1 LWGFVFACPPPRG
14 GVSWLNRRWLFYLA
28 AGFSLA
34 GFLIRFSWTLHEF
47 YDPIPVSASGE
58 LLWPFLSKGDLGF
71 LRFANVLALAL
82 LVSRVIHPQAWFLAS
97 RAARPLVIS
106 GRNSLHIFCLGIL
119 LSVLGQLVLNEFFG
133 GILMQLAVSAAG
145 IAIMI
150 GVGVFMEWFDAAQRT
165 SGSPVGAPVA
175 GKGARG

>member
-1 LWGFVFACPPPRG
+1 
-14 GVSWLNRRWLFYLA
+14 LFYLA

>member
-1 LWGFVFACPPPRG
+1 M
-14 GVSWLNRRWLFYLA
+14 
-28 AGFSLA
+28 
-34 GFLIRFSWTLHEF
+34 
-47 YDPIPVSASGE
+47 
-58 LLWPFLSKGDLGF
+58 SKGDLGP

-82 LVSRVIHPQAWFLAS
+82 LVSRMIHPQAWFLAS

-133 GILMQLAVSAAG
+133 GILMQFAVSAAG

-150 GVGVFMEWFDAAQRT
+150 GVGMFMEWFDAAQRT
-165 SGSPVGAPVA
+165 SGGPVGAPMA
-175 GKGARG
+175 GRGATR